1 MAKHIKV
8 HKMSWQST
16 LAELLSTKKFTR
28 QGSIVTA
35 LEKEGFV
42 INQATVS
49 RELKRLGARKV
60 NGVYQ
65 LANKMNFGAP
75 IFSLSVTANGCLVV
89 VKTRVAFASVL
100 AHRIDLFGLEG
111 ILGTIAGDD
120 TVFIALREGTSLEE
134 LKQYLGWNI

>member
-1 MAKHIKV
+1 
-8 HKMSWQST
+8 MSWQST

-35 LEKEGFV
+35 LEKQGYV
-42 INQATVS
+42 LNQATVS

-65 LANKMNFGAP
+65 LANRMNFGAP
-75 IFSLSVTANGCLVV
+75 IFSFEVTSNGCLAI
-89 VKTRVAFASVL
+89 VKTRPAFASVL
-100 AHRIDLFGLEG
+100 AHRIDLAMIEG

-120 TVFIALREGTSLEE
+120 TVFIAMRDEVSIDE
-134 LKQYLGWNI
+134 LKQYLGWSAS

>member
-1 MAKHIKV
+1 
-8 HKMSWQST
+8 MSWQST

-28 QGSIVTA
+28 QGNIVSA
-35 LEKEGFV
+35 LEAKGFI

-75 IFSLSVTANGCLVV
+75 IYSFTVTSNGCLAV
-89 VKTRVAFASVL
+89 VKTRPAFASVL
-100 AHRIDLFGLEG
+100 AHRIDIAMIEG
-111 ILGTIAGDD
+111 VLGTIAGDD
-120 TVFIALREGTSLEE
+120 TVFIALQDENSIDE
-134 LKQYLGWNI
+134 LKQYLGWSES